1 MPNIEERRL
10 LRMKAYLSTM
20 IIMMN
25 LILYYIRNDR
35 MTLEQ
40 LYRLETSLRSAKILT
55 SIQITNMANE
65 NDLELD

>member
-1 MPNIEERRL
+1 
-10 LRMKAYLSTM
+10 
-20 IIMMN
+20 MN
-25 LILYYIRNDR
+25 LILYYIRHDK

-40 LYRLETSLRSAKILT
+40 LHSLEASLRSAKILT

>member
-20 IIMMN
+20 RIMMN
-25 LILYYIRNDR
+25 LILYYIRNDK

-40 LYRLETSLRSAKILT
+40 LYGLEASLRSAKILT

>member
-20 IIMMN
+20 RIMMN
-25 LILYYIRNDR
+25 LILYYIRNDK

-40 LYRLETSLRSAKILT
+40 LYRLEASLRPAKILT
-55 SIQITNMANE
+55 PIQITNIANE

>member
-20 IIMMN
+20 RIMMN
-25 LILYYIRNDR
+25 LILYYIRNDK

-40 LYRLETSLRSAKILT
+40 LYRLEASLRSAKILT

-65 NDLELD
+65 NDLMLD

>member
-20 IIMMN
+20 RIMMN
-25 LILYYIRNDR
+25 LILYYIRNDK

-40 LYRLETSLRSAKILT
+40 LYRLEASLRSAKILT

>member
-20 IIMMN
+20 RIMMN
-25 LILYYIRNDR
+25 LILYYIRHDK
-35 MTLEQ
+35 MTSEQ
-40 LYRLETSLRSAKILT
+40 IYRLEASLRSAKILT
-55 SIQITNMANE
+55 TIQITNMANE

>member
-20 IIMMN
+20 RIMMN
-25 LILYYIRNDR
+25 LILYYIHNDK

-40 LYRLETSLRSAKILT
+40 LYRLEASLRSAKILT
-55 SIQITNMANE
+55 SIQITNIANE

>member
-20 IIMMN
+20 RIMMN
-25 LILYYIRNDR
+25 LILYYIRNDK

-40 LYRLETSLRSAKILT
+40 LYRLEASLRSAKILT
-55 SIQITNMANE
+55 TNQITNMVNE